1 MVSLYALLCE
11 VAIHYENPMQLVQP
25 VVRRIVSV
33 MSAENIE
40 ADAFTDELAINK
52 ENAPTVARTIIAS
65 LHSLLKPLGAMA
77 AACKYYQV
85 KEAVEQDRIRHLIN
99 RFYADWRSRAVKL
112 VSTLHLILGCALPLT
127 RVVLS
132 VNTGEVLLS
141 LLRDFYAVVDQ
152 AIKQVSYAGDDCP
165 IQTVTKLTETICNE
179 LTPAVYSLIHL
190 VQKPGSKDVHL
201 KRQAKLIP
209 DLIYTIEQYEATLI
223 QVNKK
228 TKGGI
233 NLTLSLKRS
242 TARDFRIDG
251 EKLSR
256 RIEKREQSE
265 EDESSKRRKESE

>member
-1 MVSLYALLCE
+1 M
-11 VAIHYENPMQLVQP
+11 AIHYENPVQLLQP

-33 MSAENIE
+33 MSENIE

-65 LHSLLKPLGAMA
+65 LQSLLKPLGAMA

-85 KEAVEQDRIRHLIN
+85 KEAVEQDRIRHLIHS
-99 RFYADWRSRAVKL
+99 FYTDWRSRAVKL
-112 VSTLHLILGCALPLT
+112 VSTLNLVLGCALPLT

-141 LLRDFYAVVDQ
+141 LLKDFYAVVDQ
-152 AIKQVSYAGDDCP
+152 TIKQVSYAGDDCP